1 MTVNQRLRR
10 PRFAIVALVLVAG
23 LASCSSDSGSDA
35 GDTSGGSA
43 DETTTTAAA
52 GDGTDE
58 GGSDDAG
65 APGAA
70 SGEVSVLSYNVAGLP
85 AEISDESPD
94 VNIPK
99 ISPLL
104 NDYDVVLT
112 QEDFDWW
119 PEGGLASGVDF
130 VNYHAR
136 LRAEATHEFQS
147 PRHPGPDATALSAER
162 KEVLEIGDGLGVLS
176 RLPIEGDER
185 VPWTD
190 CFGGFD
196 TSDGGAADCLAMK
209 GFQFTRLEL
218 AEGVVV
224 DLYNLHGE
232 AGGSD
237 RDQQLQAADYQQLAA
252 FIEANSA
259 GNAIIL
265 GGDTNLHTDPPGD
278 GAHED
283 SAGGEDLAI
292 WDTFLEATGLTDA
305 CEPAQCEDPGRIDKI
320 AFRSDGGI
328 DLEVL
333 AHQFQ
338 TERFSD
344 DAGEALSD
352 HDPLE
357 VRFAWT
363 AAG

>member
-1 MTVNQRLRR
+1 MAVS
-10 PRFAIVALVLVAG
+10 LVLVAV
-23 LASCSSDSGSDA
+23 LTSCSSDSGSDA
-35 GDTSGGSA
+35 SSDGADATS
-43 DETTTTAAA
+43 TTAAA
-52 GDGTDE
+52 GGETNQGDGDSSE
-58 GGSDDAG
+58 AG
-65 APGAA
+65 A

-85 AEISDESPD
+85 AEISKEHPD

-104 NDYDVVLT
+104 NDYDVVIT

-119 PEGGLASGVDF
+119 PDGGLASGVDF
-130 VNYHAR
+130 VNYHDR
-136 LRAEATHEFQS
+136 LRAEATHEYRS
-147 PRHPGPDATALSAER
+147 ERHPGPDATELSAAR
-162 KEVLEIGDGLGVLS
+162 KDALEIGDGLGVLS
-176 RLPIEGDER
+176 RLPIDGNVR

-209 GFQFTRLEL
+209 GFLFTRLEL
-218 AEGVVV
+218 EQGVVV
-224 DLYNLHGE
+224 DLYDLHGE

-237 RDQQLQAADYQQLAA
+237 RDQELQKADYEQLAA
-252 FIEANSA
+252 YINANSA

-265 GGDTNLHTDPPGD
+265 GGDTNLHTDPPGAD
-278 GAHED
+278 AHED
-283 SAGGEDLAI
+283 SRGGEDLEI
-292 WDTFLEATGLTDA
+292 WEKFLADTGLTDS
-305 CEPAQCEDPGRIDKI
+305 CEPADCEDPGRIDKI

-328 DLEVL
+328 ELEVL

-344 DAGEALSD
+344 DAGEPLSD

-363 AAG
+363 ASG